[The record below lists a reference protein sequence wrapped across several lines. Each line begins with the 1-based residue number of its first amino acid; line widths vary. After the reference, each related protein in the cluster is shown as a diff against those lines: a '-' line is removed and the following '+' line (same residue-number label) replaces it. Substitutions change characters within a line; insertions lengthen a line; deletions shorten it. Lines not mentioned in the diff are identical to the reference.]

1 MSVEML
7 VGVLIAWAAGKASRV
22 GGRLDQLTDEAL
34 DHGVERVR
42 DLVLARLGADTAV
55 RRLLEEARETEGE
68 VSNRTRH
75 EAAKAIEDAAARDD
89 VLAAALR
96 EASGARPMREPWKEA
111 QVNKGVQGIYAS
123 GSGNVNIKNRV
134 VDKVVNQYH
143 RNPLATI
150 AVGVV
155 IIAVLLFGG
164 ITFLNAVRD
173 HPAGSAGDG
182 QPVEVVD
189 SSTIVGT
196 WTASDGTGTK
206 QFTGNGGSCTGFYY
220 GPDGP
225 LDIGGPMTCS
235 ISSKPDAQGR
245 YTLNVVQSMN
255 RAVYGLVFTDTD
267 HGVVFD
273 TDGATLYEIE
283 RF

>member
-1 MSVEML
+1 AAVPGATGTARSTMRSTGSPAHGDDRCGAVAVVGGAGRRGRGARMSVEML

-42 DLVLARLGADTAV
+42 ALALGRVGADTAV

-75 EAAKAIEDAAARDD
+75 EAAEAIEDAAARDD

-143 RNPLATI
+143 
-150 AVGVV
+150 
-155 IIAVLLFGG
+155 
-164 ITFLNAVRD
+164 
-173 HPAGSAGDG
+173 
-182 QPVEVVD
+182 
-189 SSTIVGT
+189 
-196 WTASDGTGTK
+196 
-206 QFTGNGGSCTGFYY
+206 
-220 GPDGP
+220 
-225 LDIGGPMTCS
+225 
-235 ISSKPDAQGR
+235 
-245 YTLNVVQSMN
+245 
-255 RAVYGLVFTDTD
+255 
-267 HGVVFD
+267 
-273 TDGATLYEIE
+273 
-283 RF
+283 